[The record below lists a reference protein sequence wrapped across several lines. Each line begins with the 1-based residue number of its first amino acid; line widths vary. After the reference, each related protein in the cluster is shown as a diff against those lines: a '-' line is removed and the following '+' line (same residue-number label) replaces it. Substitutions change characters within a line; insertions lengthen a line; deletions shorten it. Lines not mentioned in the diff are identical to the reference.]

1 METIVTHVHL
11 KPGVGSDWDAVMR
24 ARLAVARKRPG
35 WIGGQLLR
43 PADKDDRRVIIGT
56 WKTRAAWEGW
66 HHDPEFEESR
76 AQLAGLEQAP
86 AEHWWHAVVLD
97 VRKGGAPPA
106 KSLARSRGPKVR
118 VKNRRHRSG

>member
-66 HHDPEFEESR
+66 HHDPAFEETR
-76 AQLAGLEQAP
+76 AQLAGLEQTP
-86 AEHWWHAVVLD
+86 AEHWWHSVVFD
-97 VRKGGAPPA
+97 VRRNTASPA
-106 KSLARSRGPKVR
+106 KPSGKSRGSQ
-118 VKNRRHRSG
+118 RRARN